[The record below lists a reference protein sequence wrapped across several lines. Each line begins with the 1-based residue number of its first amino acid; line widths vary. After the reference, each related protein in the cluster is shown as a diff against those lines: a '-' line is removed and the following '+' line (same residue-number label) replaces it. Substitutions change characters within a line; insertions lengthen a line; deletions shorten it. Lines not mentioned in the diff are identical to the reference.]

1 MITYN
6 LRNRYKDK
14 QAGSDEFV
22 YDALLERFHS
32 ERDRTRTLSS
42 RTTMMMKIIGVV
54 LPIGIALL
62 VNNSISIE
70 EPYNLLYIPYLIV
83 LGMAFSLLFLSYLY
97 QYLILTKIQVEYI
110 YPSDELLNN
119 EVLSLKSKMEK
130 TERIKILSQI
140 LLNSIKKISDNNRFV
155 AHGIKISDIAFLI
168 FSLMTAMS
176 LMQLFTRIYE
186 YFAVTTSLLI
196 ILILPITMIFFLYYG
211 YVFHHIIIY
220 FKKLCD
226 VCHKHTT

>member
-32 ERDRTRTLSS
+32 ERDRTLSS

>member
-54 LPIGIALL
+54 LPVGIALL

>member
-14 QAGSDEFV
+14 QADSDEFV
-22 YDALLERFHS
+22 YHALLERFHA

-54 LPIGIALL
+54 LPVGIALL

-70 EPYNLLYIPYLIV
+70 EPYNLLYIPYLVV
-83 LGMAFSLLFLSYLY
+83 LGVAFSLLFLSYLY

-110 YPSDELLNN
+110 YPSNKLLNN

-140 LLNSIKKISDNNRFV
+140 LRHSIKKISDKNRFV
-155 AHGIKISDIAFLI
+155 THGITISDISFLI
-168 FSLMTAMS
+168 FSLMTALS
-176 LMQLFTRIYE
+176 LIQLFTGIYE
-186 YFAVTTSLLI
+186 EFAVTTLLLLMLILLI
-196 ILILPITMIFFLYYG
+196 FIIFFLYYG
-211 YVFHHIIIY
+211 YVFHYIIIV
-220 FKKLCD
+220 FKKIYEG
-226 VCHKHTT
+226 CHKHTT